1 MASLASYHDSEGKVS
16 FSRCPPAPFD
26 TDFVG
31 YERQSDDTDEEWPPD
46 LKDIMSGNHS
56 VLIDLTVDSD
66 SEMRRR
72 LKRNQKDH

>member
-1 MASLASYHDSEGKVS
+1 MASLASYYDLERKV
-16 FSRCPPAPFD
+16 FFLRCLSAPFD

-31 YERQSDDTDEEWPPD
+31 YERQSDDTDEEWLSN

-56 VLIDLTVDSD
+56 VLIDLTVDLD

-72 LKRNQKDH
+72 LKRN